1 MNYVVL
7 TFDFIQDLDFGF
19 FKVNFQN
26 ICILNICYLI
36 DVKRND
42 NKQLLFT
49 TPNLINVDNDH
60 AVHINL
66 IYYTGMPIDITRV
79 AGNSLH

>member
-1 MNYVVL
+1 MWNEKEMHRIDWIL
-7 TFDFIQDLDFGF
+7 GELCGIDFDFIQDLYFGF
-19 FKVNFQN
+19 FKVIFQN

-36 DVKRND
+36 GVKRND

-66 IYYTGMPIDITRV
+66 I
-79 AGNSLH
+79 